1 LYLGIIYNN
10 IMKSGYIVLKNFLY
24 MIFSNFVTKIGSLL
38 TVIYLAKILGPGGF
52 GKINFATAFLG
63 YFSVLADFGISILAL
78 REVSQN
84 KSQANK
90 IVNSTLSFKIIFS
103 ILAFV
108 LIIFCALYSNK
119 DLLTKKLIILYGL
132 TLFSS
137 GTFFIAWFFQAIE
150 EMKYLS
156 YSLIIQSFVYI
167 VSIFVFVK
175 SESDLLLVP
184 VILLI
189 SQGIAVS
196 THFFNLK
203 KFIKSF
209 KFTFTLKGFGRNL
222 VKSTPLAIYG
232 FLHIIGQSTP
242 IIIIGFCLS
251 DAAVGLF
258 TAAQKIG
265 ILIWEVISNYVGVL
279 FPALSKNYK
288 EDREKMEKMMNYSI
302 KFAFLFLLPLLVSIA
317 VLSYSIIQLIYGDKF
332 ISSYWALKILI
343 FTPIIMFVDSNFTN
357 ILIISD
363 MQKTSSIIKAITT
376 TLMIISVFL
385 GISRFGIVGAA
396 TIIVFFT
403 ALNALIQFFYV
414 QKTIRVD
421 FQNAILKPVLYSTI
435 FGAGL
440 YYIKNFNLT
449 LSFISAFVIYGFMIY
464 RFKALSSE
472 EINFIKINL
481 SLLKSKFL
489 SISF

>member
-1 LYLGIIYNN
+1 MCIR
-10 IMKSGYIVLKNFLY
+10 
-24 MIFSNFVTKIGSLL
+24 
-38 TVIYLAKILGPGGF
+38 
-52 GKINFATAFLG
+52 
-63 YFSVLADFGISILAL
+63 D
-78 REVSQN
+78 R
-84 KSQANK
+84 
-90 IVNSTLSFKIIFS
+90 
-103 ILAFV
+103 
-108 LIIFCALYSNK
+108 
-119 DLLTKKLIILYGL
+119 
-132 TLFSS
+132 
-137 GTFFIAWFFQAIE
+137 
-150 EMKYLS
+150 
-156 YSLIIQSFVYI
+156 
-167 VSIFVFVK
+167 
-175 SESDLLLVP
+175 
-184 VILLI
+184 
-189 SQGIAVS
+189 
-196 THFFNLK
+196 
-203 KFIKSF
+203 
-209 KFTFTLKGFGRNL
+209 
-222 VKSTPLAIYG
+222 
-232 FLHIIGQSTP
+232 
-242 IIIIGFCLS
+242 
-251 DAAVGLF
+251 
-258 TAAQKIG
+258 
-265 ILIWEVISNYVGVL
+265 
-279 FPALSKNYK
+279 
-288 EDREKMEKMMNYSI
+288 DREKMEKMMNYSI